1 MHVHSEKQSVALV
14 SMLASAGL
22 ALAKLVA
29 GLMTGSLGIIS
40 EAVHSFTDFCATV
53 ITFFAV
59 RLGDQPPDER
69 HHYGH
74 AKFESVA
81 ALAETGLLLATTT
94 WIAYEAIHRLLT
106 GETEILLTWWA
117 AAIIVASIIIDFFRS
132 RALGRVAKATSSEAL
147 AADALNFASDMWSS
161 LAVLIGLAAAWL
173 GHSAADSIAALIVA
187 AVMMV
192 AALRLGKRTFDTLLD
207 AAPGGATEAIRK
219 IVEAT
224 DGVLSLVRL
233 RIRPAGATL
242 FTGVLVTVPRTMPV
256 DDMIALREKIAR
268 DIKALYP
275 NADVTVTADPVAL
288 DDESISER
296 VRLISQRQGLAIHHL
311 TVQRVGIR
319 TAVSFDLEVDGKMTL
334 ETAHEKATALE
345 AAIRRELGEDVEVE
359 SHIEPLP
366 ERILPGEDLSTPGKE
381 KIEMMLRTLVVD
393 ESRMSDIHNV
403 RVRRNSEGLFV
414 HYHCRFDPTQTIET
428 VHDVIDRIET
438 ELQHEEPRIKRVIAH
453 AEPVGRARH

>member
-14 SMLASAGL
+14 SMLVSAGL
-22 ALAKLVA
+22 AIAKLVA
-29 GLMTGSLGIIS
+29 GLLTGSLGILS

-81 ALAETGLLLATTT
+81 ALAETVLLLATTG
-94 WIAYEAIHRLLT
+94 WIAFEAVHRLLS

-117 AAIIVASIIIDFFRS
+117 MAIIIASIVIDFFRS
-132 RALGRVAKATSSEAL
+132 RALSRVANATASEAL

-161 LAVLIGLAAAWL
+161 IAVLIGLAAAWL
-173 GHSAADSIAALIVA
+173 GHSAADSIAALVVA

-207 AAPGGATEAIRK
+207 AAPGGATEEIRK
-219 IVEAT
+219 IVEGT
-224 DGVLSLVRL
+224 DGVLSPVRL

-242 FTGVLVTVPRTMPV
+242 FTGVLVTVPRTMPI
-256 DDMIALREKIAR
+256 DDMIALRQKIAR
-268 DIKALYP
+268 DIKAVYP

-288 DDESISER
+288 DDESIAER
-296 VRLISQRQGLAIHHL
+296 VRLIAQRQGLAIHHL

-334 ETAHEKATALE
+334 ETAHEKATVLE
-345 AAIRRELGEDVEVE
+345 AGIRRELGEDVEVE

-366 ERILPGEDLSTPGKE
+366 ERVLPGEDLPAPGKE
-381 KIEMMLRTLVVD
+381 KIETMLRKFVAR
-393 ESRMSDIHNV
+393 ESRISDIHNV

-414 HYHCRFDPTQTIET
+414 HYHCRFEPAETIEI
-428 VHDVIDRIET
+428 VHEVIDRIET
-438 ELQHEEPRIKRVIAH
+438 ELQYEDPRIKRVIAH
-453 AEPVGRARH
+453 AEPLGRAWH

>member
-1 MHVHSEKQSVALV
+1 MQVHSEKQSVALV
-14 SMLASAGL
+14 SMVASAGL
-22 ALAKLVA
+22 AIAKLVA
-29 GLMTGSLGIIS
+29 GLLTGSLGILS

-74 AKFESVA
+74 AKFESIA
-81 ALAETGLLLATTT
+81 ALAETGLLLGTTG
-94 WIAYEAIHRLLT
+94 WIAYEAIHRLLS
-106 GETEILLTWWA
+106 GETEILLAWWA
-117 AAIIVASIIIDFFRS
+117 MAIIVASIVIDFFRA
-132 RALGRVAKATSSEAL
+132 RALRRVAEATSSEAL
-147 AADALNFASDMWSS
+147 AADALNFTSDMWSS

-173 GHSAADSIAALIVA
+173 GYPAADSIAALIVA

-192 AALRLGKRTFDTLLD
+192 AGLRLGKRTLDTLLD
-207 AAPGGATEAIRK
+207 AAPGGATEDIRK

-224 DGVLSLVRL
+224 DGVLSLSRL

-242 FTGVLVTVPRTMPV
+242 FAGVVVTVARTMPI
-256 DDMIALREKIAR
+256 DDMIALRQKIAR
-268 DIKALYP
+268 DIKAAYP
-275 NADVTVTADPVAL
+275 RADVTVTADPVAL
-288 DDESISER
+288 DDESISQR
-296 VRLISQRQGLAIHHL
+296 VRLIAQRQGLAIHHL
-311 TVQRVGIR
+311 TVQRVGIE

-334 ETAHEKATALE
+334 EAAHEKATVLE

-366 ERILPGEDLSTPGKE
+366 EKILPGEDLPVHGKKEIEGLLRGLVGGE
-381 KIEMMLRTLVVD
+381 KRI
-393 ESRMSDIHNV
+393 SDIHNV

-414 HYHCRFDPTQTIET
+414 HYHCRFQPAETIET

-438 ELQHEEPRIKRVIAH
+438 KLRQDKPSIKRVIAH
-453 AEPVGRARH
+453 AEPIGRARH

>member
-1 MHVHSEKQSVALV
+1 
-14 SMLASAGL
+14 
-22 ALAKLVA
+22 
-29 GLMTGSLGIIS
+29 
-40 EAVHSFTDFCATV
+40 
-53 ITFFAV
+53 
-59 RLGDQPPDER
+59 
-69 HHYGH
+69 
-74 AKFESVA
+74 
-81 ALAETGLLLATTT
+81 
-94 WIAYEAIHRLLT
+94 LLT
-106 GETEILLTWWA
+106 GQTEILLTWWA
-117 AAIIVASIIIDFFRS
+117 AAIIIVSIIIDFFRS

-161 LAVLIGLAAAWL
+161 FAVLIGLVAAWL

-207 AAPGGATEAIRK
+207 AAPGGATEAIRE
-219 IVEAT
+219 IVAET

-242 FTGVLVTVPRTMPV
+242 FTGVLVTVARTKPV
-256 DDMIALREKIAR
+256 DDMIALRAKIAR

-288 DDESISER
+288 DDETISER
-296 VRLISQRQGLAIHHL
+296 VRLIAQRQGLAIHHL
-311 TVQRVGIR
+311 TIQRVGIR

-334 ETAHEKATALE
+334 EAAHEKATMLE

-366 ERILPGEDLSTPGKE
+366 ERVLPGEDLTAEGKKE
-381 KIEMMLRTLVVD
+381 IETMLRKLVVD
-393 ESRMSDIHNV
+393 EGRVSDIHNV

-414 HYHCRFDPTQTIET
+414 HYHCRFAPTEAIET
-428 VHDVIDRIET
+428 VHEIIDRIET
-438 ELQHEEPRIKRVIAH
+438 ELQHEKPEVKRVIAH

>member
-40 EAVHSFTDFCATV
+40 EAVHSFTDFCATI

-81 ALAETGLLLATTT
+81 ALAETGLLLATTA

-106 GETEILLTWWA
+106 GQTEILLTWWA

-132 RALGRVAKATSSEAL
+132 RALSRVAKATSSEAL

-161 LAVLIGLAAAWL
+161 FAVLIGLAAAWL

-275 NADVTVTADPVAL
+275 NADVTVTANPVAL

-296 VRLISQRQGLAIHHL
+296 ARLISQRQGLAIHHL

-366 ERILPGEDLSTPGKE
+366 ERILPGEDLPGPGKE
-381 KIEMMLRTLVVD
+381 RIEMMLRKLVVN
-393 ESRMSDIHNV
+393 ESRISDLHNV

-414 HYHCRFDPTQTIET
+414 HYHCRFDPAQTIET

-453 AEPVGRARH
+453 AEPVGRAMH

>member
-1 MHVHSEKQSVALV
+1 
-14 SMLASAGL
+14 MLASAGL
-22 ALAKLVA
+22 AVAKLVA
-29 GLMTGSLGIIS
+29 GLLTGSIGILS

-59 RLGDQPPDER
+59 RLSDQPPDER

-81 ALAETGLLLATTT
+81 ALAETGLLLATTI

-106 GETEILLTWWA
+106 GQTEILLTWWA
-117 AAIIVASIIIDFFRS
+117 AAIIIVSIVVDFFRS
-132 RALGRVAKATSSEAL
+132 RALSRVAKATSSEAL
-147 AADALNFASDMWSS
+147 AADALNFSTDMWSS
-161 LAVLIGLAAAWL
+161 LAVLVGLAAAWL

-219 IVEAT
+219 IVEGT

-242 FTGVLVTVPRTMPV
+242 FTGVVVTVPRTMPV
-256 DDMIALREKIAR
+256 DDMIALRQKIGR
-268 DIKALYP
+268 DIKALFP

-296 VRLISQRQGLAIHHL
+296 ARLIAQRQGLAIHHL

-366 ERILPGEDLSTPGKE
+366 ERILPGEDLAGSGKE
-381 KIEMMLRTLVVD
+381 KVETMLRKLVAGENRV
-393 ESRMSDIHNV
+393 SDIHNV

-414 HYHCRFDPTQTIET
+414 YYHCRFDPAETIET
-428 VHDVIDRIET
+428 VHEVIDRIET
-438 ELQHEEPRIKRVIAH
+438 DLRHEEPRINRVIAH
-453 AEPVGRARH
+453 AEPLGRALH

>member
-1 MHVHSEKQSVALV
+1 MVKSEKQSVALV
-14 SMLASAGL
+14 SMAASAGL
-22 ALAKLVA
+22 AVAKLAA
-29 GLMTGSLGIIS
+29 GLLTGSLGILS

-74 AKFESVA
+74 AKFESIA
-81 ALAETGLLLATTT
+81 ALAETGLLLATTG
-94 WIAYEAIHRLLT
+94 WIAYEAIHRLLS
-106 GETEILLTWWA
+106 GETEILLAWWA
-117 AAIIVASIIIDFFRS
+117 MAIIVASIVIDFFRA
-132 RALGRVAKATSSEAL
+132 RALRRVAEATSSEAL
-147 AADALNFASDMWSS
+147 AADALNFTSDMWSS
-161 LAVLIGLAAAWL
+161 FAVLIGLAAAWL
-173 GHSAADSIAALIVA
+173 GYPAADSIAALIVA

-192 AALRLGKRTFDTLLD
+192 AALRLGQRTLDTLLD
-207 AAPGGATEAIRK
+207 AAPGGATEDIRK

-224 DGVLSLVRL
+224 EGVLSLSRL

-242 FTGVLVTVPRTMPV
+242 FAGVVVTVPRTMPI
-256 DDMIALREKIAR
+256 DDMIALREKLAR
-268 DIKALYP
+268 EIKSAYP
-275 NADVTVTADPVAL
+275 YADVTVTADPVAL

-296 VRLISQRQGLAIHHL
+296 VRLIAQRQCLAIHHL

-334 ETAHEKATALE
+334 EKAHEKATVLE

-366 ERILPGEDLSTPGKE
+366 ERVLPGEDLPAHSKKE
-381 KIEMMLRTLVVD
+381 IESLLRGLVAG
-393 ESRMSDIHNV
+393 EKRISDIHNV

-414 HYHCRFDPTQTIET
+414 HYHCRFQPSETIET
-428 VHDVIDRIET
+428 VHEIIDRIEI
-438 ELQHEEPRIKRVIAH
+438 ELRQDQPSIQRVIAH
-453 AEPVGRARH
+453 AEPLGRARH